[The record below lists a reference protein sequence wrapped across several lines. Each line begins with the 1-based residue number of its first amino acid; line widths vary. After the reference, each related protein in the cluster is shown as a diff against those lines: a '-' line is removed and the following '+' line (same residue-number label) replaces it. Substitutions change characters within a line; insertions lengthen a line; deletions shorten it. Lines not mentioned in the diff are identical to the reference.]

1 VPPATKRKPKAPK
14 RAARP
19 APAAPRRGAGAT
31 RAHGAAAFPAGL
43 EPPPDRPLHNPGL
56 STAQLLEIHRFMRL
70 NRMLEDKLTALYRQ
84 GRITGGLYSSL
95 GQEAISVGTAYAL
108 APDDLLA
115 PMIRNIGSMLVRGV
129 TPLDFFQQFMGRYES
144 PTHGKDGTLH
154 FGNVEKLSLIGPI
167 SHLGTLV
174 PVMAGA
180 ALAARMR
187 GESRCALTYVGDG
200 ATSTGYF
207 HEGLN
212 FAAALT
218 LPFILVV
225 EHNGYAYSTTCD
237 RQFRVAS
244 IAERGP
250 AYGVASESVDGT
262 DVLAVYAATRRAV
275 ERGRRGEGAT
285 LLETR
290 CLRMKGHAQH
300 DDMRYV
306 PKPLLEAWAKRDP
319 IERFERFLVAEQHA
333 TPDELRAVAAAIAPD
348 LDAAADAAE
357 KCPPPSPEEA
367 LRGVYKEEGY
377 ESPWWP
383 AA

>member
-1 VPPATKRKPKAPK
+1 MPAGSISRPVPPATKRKPKSPK
-14 RAARP
+14 R
-19 APAAPRRGAGAT
+19 
-31 RAHGAAAFPAGL
+31 AAFPAGL

-56 STAQLLEIHRFMRL
+56 SPAQLLEIHRFLRL

-129 TPLDFFQQFMGRYES
+129 TPLDFFQQYMGRYES

-154 FGNVEKLSLIGPI
+154 FGNVEKLALIGPI

-187 GESRCALTYVGDG
+187 GENRCALTYLGDG

-212 FAAALT
+212 FAAVLK

-237 RQFRVAS
+237 KQFRVDS

-306 PKPLLEAWAKRDP
+306 PKALLEAWAKRDP
-319 IERFERFLVAEQHA
+319 IERFERFLVAERHA
-333 TPDELRAVAAAIAPD
+333 TPDDLRAVAEGIAPE
-348 LDAAADAAE
+348 LDAAADAAQ
-357 KCPPPSPEEA
+357 KCPPPSPEET
-367 LRGVYKEEGY
+367 LKGVYKEEGY